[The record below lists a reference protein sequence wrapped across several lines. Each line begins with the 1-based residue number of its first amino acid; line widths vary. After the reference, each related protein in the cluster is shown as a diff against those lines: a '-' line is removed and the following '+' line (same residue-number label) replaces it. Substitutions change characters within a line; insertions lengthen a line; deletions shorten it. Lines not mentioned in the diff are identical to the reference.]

1 MVARKIDMDFRSLHF
16 QSEPVLICNVW
27 DVSSAVIA
35 EQAGYQCIGTSSAAI
50 SGMLGYSDGEDMS
63 FSELHDLVAKIKSR
77 TTIPLTVDIEAGYGE
92 TVSEIYENI
101 KALTEI
107 GVAGVNIEDSV
118 VIGGK
123 RVLKDPYVMEN
134 TISGLVELLRASDIS
149 IFLNSR
155 TDAYLVKNDTPLE
168 ETKRRI
174 SLYQKAGADGIFVP
188 FLEEKEDIKVL
199 AEFADLPLNVMCTRH
214 LPDFRTLTEL
224 GVKRI
229 SMGNYAYSR
238 IYKKLKKDLLEV
250 ADSQSFAPLFSNA
263 N

>member
-1 MVARKIDMDFRSLHF
+1 MDFRSLHF
-16 QSEPVLICNVW
+16 QPEPVLICNVW
-27 DVSSAVIA
+27 DVFSAVIA

-50 SGMLGYSDGEDMS
+50 SRMLGYSDGEEIS
-63 FSELHDLVAKIKSR
+63 FSELHDLVIKIKGR

-92 TVSEIYENI
+92 TISEIYDNI
-101 KALTEI
+101 KALAEI
-107 GVAGVNIEDSV
+107 GVVGINIEDSV
-118 VIGGK
+118 VIDGK

-134 TISGLVELLRASDIS
+134 TISGLVALLRASGIS

-155 TDAYLVKNDTPLE
+155 TDAYLVKSDTPLE
-168 ETKRRI
+168 ETKLRI

-188 FLEEKEDIKVL
+188 FLEKKEDIKVL
-199 AEFADLPLNVMCTRH
+199 AEFTELPLNVMCTQR
-214 LPDFRTLTEL
+214 LPDFKTLSEL

-238 IYKKLKKDLLEV
+238 IYKKLEKDLLKV
-250 ADSQSFAPLFSNA
+250 ADTQSFAPLFSNT

>member
-1 MVARKIDMDFRSLHF
+1 MVIRIIDMDFRSLHF
-16 QSEPVLICNVW
+16 QPEPVLICNVW

-50 SGMLGYSDGEDMS
+50 SRMLGYSDGEEMS
-63 FSELHDLVAKIKSR
+63 FSELYDLVVKIKSR
-77 TTIPLTVDIEAGYGE
+77 TTIPLTVDIEAGYGD
-92 TVSEIYENI
+92 TISEIYENI
-101 KALTEI
+101 KALAKV

-118 VIGGK
+118 VTAGK

-134 TISGLVELLRASDIS
+134 TISGLVALLRASGIS

-155 TDAYLVKNDTPLE
+155 TDAYLVQGDTPLE
-168 ETKRRI
+168 ETKLRI

-199 AEFADLPLNVMCTRH
+199 AEFTDLPLNVMCTQR
-214 LPDFRTLTEL
+214 LPDFRTLSEL
-224 GVKRI
+224 GVKRV
-229 SMGNYAYSR
+229 SMGNYAYNKL
-238 IYKKLKKDLLEV
+238 YKELEKDLLEV
-250 ADSQSFAPLFSNA
+250 AATQSFAPFFSNT